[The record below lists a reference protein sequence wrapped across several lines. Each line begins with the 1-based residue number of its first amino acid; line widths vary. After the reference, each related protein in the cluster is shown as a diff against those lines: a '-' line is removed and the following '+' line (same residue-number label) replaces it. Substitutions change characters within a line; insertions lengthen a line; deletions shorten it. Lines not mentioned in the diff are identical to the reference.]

1 MAEMIPDSIPAGA
14 PRGEKILFN
23 AFRDCLP
30 DNFIVWHEPSAT
42 TSRPDFVVLS
52 DTHGLLV
59 VEAKGWSKAM
69 IKEADSH
76 QVLVQWPATAEQP
89 ERKQM
94 HAHPLKQAEGYKYA
108 LMDKLKSESI
118 LLNNEPGPNLGKLG
132 FPMGRAAIMTG
143 LSRADIEQE
152 DLLGPSLAPV
162 FHRESVLFADDINK
176 WEDLNDRQVVAQFW
190 DLFDSR
196 AKFKFPPLTEDQI
209 QTIRAVL
216 NPSTTV
222 RRVPATPQSWNLPT
236 PVPPDATVIKTL
248 DLQQERAAKQLGN
261 GHRILSGV
269 AGSGKTLILT
279 ARAKWMLEEDPSQR
293 VLITCFNVTL
303 AAYIRSV
310 VTNGKNTSPRLCE
323 PGVEARHFHGWARVV
338 CGSLPQYYDGRDD
351 DDVDDEIANR
361 VLVELE
367 RRPDLRYDAILV
379 DEAHI
384 MHPTWFKALK
394 AALKEPDDGSLLIVN
409 DASQKLRKR
418 RRFTWSSVGVNA
430 RGRTR
435 IYKKNYRN
443 TRQVL
448 GFAWSVLSTLVASE
462 PEAEEAFPIVIPD
475 QSERDGPKPRLILA
489 KAVSSVESLALN
501 ACNKELESGQAA
513 KDIALIYRF
522 GGGRFATRLQ
532 GLLDQSERLLGGNQ
546 IYWVNRSNES
556 KNNYGVNQPGVRLIT
571 TQSALGL
578 EFKSVYLLWL
588 DDFDRAIDTANLD
601 QQLRDLRE
609 LYVAMTR
616 AQNQLTLIC
625 SPASC
630 LGVQLA
636 KEKQALGLEVLHA

>member
-1 MAEMIPDSIPAGA
+1 
-14 PRGEKILFN
+14 
-23 AFRDCLP
+23 
-30 DNFIVWHEPSAT
+30 
-42 TSRPDFVVLS
+42 
-52 DTHGLLV
+52 
-59 VEAKGWSKAM
+59 M

-76 QVLVQWPATAEQP
+76 QILVEWPATSGQP
-89 ERKQM
+89 QRQQM
-94 HAHPLKQAEGYKYA
+94 HTHPLKQAESYKYA
-108 LMDKLKSESI
+108 LMDKLKAESI
-118 LLNNEPGPNLGKLG
+118 LLNNERGPNLGKLG

-143 LSRADIEQE
+143 LSRADVEQE
-152 DLLGPSLAPV
+152 DLLGPSLSPV
-162 FHRESVLFADDINK
+162 FLCESVLFSDDIDQ
-176 WEDLNDRQVVAQFW
+176 WEDLSDRQVIAQFW

-196 AKFKFPPLTEDQI
+196 AKFKFSPLTEDQI

-216 NPSTTV
+216 NPSTTI

-248 DLQQERAAKQLGN
+248 DLQQERAAKQLGS

-279 ARAKWMLEEDPSQR
+279 ARAKWMLEENPSQR

-310 VTNGKNTSPRLCE
+310 VHDGINSRPKLCE
-323 PGVEARHFHGWARVV
+323 PGVEARHFHGWARAV
-338 CGSLPQYYDGRDD
+338 CGSLPQYDGRDEDDID
-351 DDVDDEIANR
+351 DDIANR
-361 VLVELE
+361 VLAEL
-367 RRPDLRYDAILV
+367 RRRSDLRYDAILV

-384 MHPTWFKALK
+384 MHPTWFKALR
-394 AALKEPDDGSLLIVN
+394 AALKDPEEGSLLIVN

-418 RRFTWSSVGVNA
+418 RRFSWSSVGINA

-435 IYKKNYRN
+435 TYKKNYRN
-443 TRQVL
+443 TKQVL

-489 KAVSSVESLALN
+489 KAVSSVERLALD
-501 ACNKELESGQAA
+501 ACQKELAGGQAG

-522 GGGRFATRLQ
+522 GGGRFGTRLQ
-532 GLLDQSERLLGGNQ
+532 GLLSQSETRLGSNQ
-546 IYWVNRSNES
+546 VYWVNRSNDS

-578 EFKSVYLLWL
+578 EFKSVYLLWIE
-588 DDFDRAIDTANLD
+588 DFDRALDTANPE

-616 AQNQLTLIC
+616 AQDQLTLIC
-625 SPASC
+625 SSTSR
-630 LGVQLA
+630 LGAQLA
-636 KEKQALGLEVLHA
+636 KEKQTLGLEVIHA

>member
-1 MAEMIPDSIPAGA
+1 MADMIPDSIPVGA
-14 PRGEKILFN
+14 PRGEKVLFN

-30 DNFIVWHEPSAT
+30 DNFIVWHEPSPT
-42 TSRPDFVVLS
+42 TSKPDFVVLS

-76 QVLVQWPATAEQP
+76 QVLVQWPATAGQP
-89 ERKQM
+89 ERQQM
-94 HAHPLKQAEGYKYA
+94 HAHPLKQAESYKHA
-108 LMDKLKSESI
+108 LMDKLKAESI
-118 LLNNEPGPNLGKLG
+118 LLNNERGPNLGKLG
-132 FPMGRAAIMTG
+132 FPIGRAAIMTG
-143 LSRADIEQE
+143 LSRAEIEQE
-152 DLLGPSLAPV
+152 DLLGPSLSAV
-162 FHRESVLFADDINK
+162 FLSESVLFSDDIDQ
-176 WEDLNDRQVVAQFW
+176 WEDLSDRQVVSQFW

-248 DLQQERAAKQLGN
+248 DLQQERAAKQLGS

-279 ARAKWMLEEDPSQR
+279 ARAKWMLEESPNQR

-310 VTNGKNTSPRLCE
+310 VHNGINSGPKLCE
-323 PGVEARHFHGWARVV
+323 PGVEARHFHGWARAV
-338 CGSLPQYYDGRDD
+338 CGSLPQYDERDED
-351 DDVDDEIANR
+351 EVDDEVASR
-361 VLVELE
+361 VLAELE

-394 AALKEPDDGSLLIVN
+394 AALKDPEEGSLLIVN

-418 RRFTWSSVGVNA
+418 RRFSWSSVGVNA

-435 IYKKNYRN
+435 TYKKNYRN
-443 TRQVL
+443 TKQVL

-489 KAVSSVESLALN
+489 EAVSSVDRLALD
-501 ACNKELESGQAA
+501 ACENELASGQAA

-522 GGGRFATRLQ
+522 GGRKFATRLQ
-532 GLLDQSERLLGGNQ
+532 GLLSRSENRLGSNPV
-546 IYWVNRSNES
+546 YWVNRSHDS
-556 KNNYGVNQPGVRLIT
+556 KTHYGVNQPGVRLIT

-588 DDFDRAIDTANLD
+588 EDFDRALDTANPE

-616 AQNQLTLIC
+616 AQDQLTLIC
-625 SPASC
+625 SSTSR
-630 LGVQLA
+630 LGAHLA
-636 KEKQALGLEVLHA
+636 KEQQTLGLEVIHA

>member
-42 TSRPDFVVLS
+42 TSKPDFVVLS

-94 HAHPLKQAEGYKYA
+94 HTHPLKQAEGYKYA

-118 LLNNEPGPNLGKLG
+118 LLNNQPGPNLGKLG

-152 DLLGPSLAPV
+152 DLLGPSLTPV
-162 FHRESVLFADDINK
+162 FLCESVLFADDINE

-279 ARAKWMLEEDPSQR
+279 ARAKWILEEDPSQR

-310 VTNGKNTSPRLCE
+310 VHNGKNTSPRLCE
-323 PGVEARHFHGWARVV
+323 PGVEARHFHGWARAV
-338 CGSLPQYYDGRDD
+338 CGSLPQYDGRDD

-418 RRFTWSSVGVNA
+418 RRFSWSSVGINA

-435 IYKKNYRN
+435 TYKKNYRN
-443 TRQVL
+443 TKQVL

-489 KAVSSVESLALN
+489 KAVSSVERLALD
-501 ACNKELESGQAA
+501 ACKKELGSGQSA

-532 GLLDQSERLLGGNQ
+532 GLLAQSEKLLGGHQ
-546 IYWVNRSNES
+546 IYWVNRSNDT
-556 KNNYGVNQPGVRLIT
+556 KNNYGVNQPGIRLIT

-588 DDFDRAIDTANLD
+588 DDFDRAIDTANPD

-616 AQNQLTLIC
+616 AQDQLTLIC
-625 SPASC
+625 SSTSR
-630 LGVQLA
+630 LGAHLA
-636 KEKQALGLEVLHA
+636 KEKQTLGLEVIHA

>member
-14 PRGEKILFN
+14 PRGEKVLFN

-42 TSRPDFVVLS
+42 TSKPDFVVLS

-76 QVLVQWPATAEQP
+76 QVLVEWPATAGHP
-89 ERKQM
+89 ERQQM
-94 HAHPLKQAEGYKYA
+94 HTHPLKQAESYKYA
-108 LMDKLKSESI
+108 LMDKLKAESI
-118 LLNNEPGPNLGKLG
+118 LLNNERGPNLGKLG

-152 DLLGPSLAPV
+152 DLLGPSLSPV
-162 FHRESVLFADDINK
+162 FLCESVLFSDDIDQ
-176 WEDLNDRQVVAQFW
+176 WEDLSDRQVVSQFW

-248 DLQQERAAKQLGN
+248 DLQQERAAKQLGS

-279 ARAKWMLEEDPSQR
+279 ARAKWMLEENPNQR

-310 VTNGKNTSPRLCE
+310 VHNGINSRPKLCE
-323 PGVEARHFHGWARVV
+323 PGVEARHFHGWARAV
-338 CGSLPQYYDGRDD
+338 CGSLPQYDGRDE
-351 DDVDDEIANR
+351 DDVDDDIANR
-361 VLVELE
+361 VLAELE

-384 MHPTWFKALK
+384 MHPTWFKALR
-394 AALKEPDDGSLLIVN
+394 AALRDPEEGSLLIVN

-418 RRFTWSSVGVNA
+418 RRFSWSSVGINA

-435 IYKKNYRN
+435 TYKKNYRN
-443 TRQVL
+443 TKQVL

-489 KAVSSVESLALN
+489 KAVSSVERLALD
-501 ACNKELESGQAA
+501 ACKKELASGQAA

-532 GLLDQSERLLGGNQ
+532 GLLSQLETRLGSNQ
-546 IYWVNRSNES
+546 IYWVNRNNDS

-588 DDFDRAIDTANLD
+588 EDFDRALDTANPE

-616 AQNQLTLIC
+616 AQDQLTLVC
-625 SPASC
+625 SSTSR
-630 LGVQLA
+630 LGAHLA
-636 KEKQALGLEVLHA
+636 KEQQALGLEVIHA

>member
-14 PRGEKILFN
+14 PRGEKVLFN

-42 TSRPDFVVLS
+42 TSKPDFVVLS

-76 QVLVQWPATAEQP
+76 QILVEWPATSGQP
-89 ERKQM
+89 QRQQM
-94 HAHPLKQAEGYKYA
+94 HTHPLKQAESYKYA
-108 LMDKLKSESI
+108 LMDKLKAETI
-118 LLNNEPGPNLGKLG
+118 LLNNERGPNLGKLG

-143 LSRADIEQE
+143 LSRADVEQE
-152 DLLGPSLAPV
+152 DLLGPSLSPV
-162 FHRESVLFADDINK
+162 FLCESVLFSDDIDQ
-176 WEDLNDRQVVAQFW
+176 WEDLSDRQVIAQFW

-196 AKFKFPPLTEDQI
+196 AKFKFSPLTEDQI

-216 NPSTTV
+216 NPSTTI

-248 DLQQERAAKQLGN
+248 DLQQERAAKQLGS

-279 ARAKWMLEEDPSQR
+279 ARAKWMLEENPSQR

-310 VTNGKNTSPRLCE
+310 VHDGINSRPKLCE
-323 PGVEARHFHGWARVV
+323 PGVEARHFHGWARAV
-338 CGSLPQYYDGRDD
+338 CGSLPQYDGRDEDDID
-351 DDVDDEIANR
+351 DDIANR
-361 VLVELE
+361 VLAELG
-367 RRPDLRYDAILV
+367 RRSDLRYDAILV

-384 MHPTWFKALK
+384 MHPTWFKALR
-394 AALKEPDDGSLLIVN
+394 AALKDPEEGSLLIVN

-418 RRFTWSSVGVNA
+418 RRFSWSSVGINA

-435 IYKKNYRN
+435 TYKKNYRN
-443 TRQVL
+443 TKQVL

-489 KAVSSVESLALN
+489 KAVSSVERLALD
-501 ACNKELESGQAA
+501 ACQKELAGGQAG
-513 KDIALIYRF
+513 KDIALIYRY
-522 GGGRFATRLQ
+522 GGGRFGTRLQ
-532 GLLDQSERLLGGNQ
+532 GLLSQSETRLGSNQ
-546 IYWVNRSNES
+546 VYWVNRSNDS

-578 EFKSVYLLWL
+578 EFKSVYLLWIE
-588 DDFDRAIDTANLD
+588 DFDRALDTANPE

-616 AQNQLTLIC
+616 AQDQLTLIC
-625 SPASC
+625 SSTSR
-630 LGVQLA
+630 LGAQLA
-636 KEKQALGLEVLHA
+636 KEKQTLGLEVIHA

>member
-1 MAEMIPDSIPAGA
+1 MAEMIPDSIPASA
-14 PRGEKILFN
+14 PRGEKLLFN

-42 TSRPDFVVLS
+42 TSKPDFVVLS

-59 VEAKGWSKAM
+59 VEAKGWSRQM

-76 QVLVQWPATAEQP
+76 QVLVEWPAAQNQAERQ
-89 ERKQM
+89 QM
-94 HAHPLKQAEGYKYA
+94 HTHPLKQAEQYKYA
-108 LMDKLKSESI
+108 LMDKLKCEPI

-143 LSRADIEQE
+143 LTRAEIEQE
-152 DLLGPSLAPV
+152 DLLGPNLSSV
-162 FHRESVLFADDINK
+162 FLLESVLFSDDIDQ
-176 WEDLNDRQVVAQFW
+176 WTDLNDREVIARFW

-209 QTIRAVL
+209 QTVRAVL

-236 PVPPDATVIKTL
+236 PIPPDATVIKTL

-303 AAYIRSV
+303 AAYIRSIV
-310 VTNGKNTSPRLCE
+310 HNGKNTNPRLCE
-323 PGVEARHFHGWARVV
+323 PGVEARHFHGWARAV
-338 CGSLPQYYDGRDD
+338 CGSLPQYDGRDD

-367 RRPDLRYDAILV
+367 RRPELRYDAILV

-418 RRFTWSSVGVNA
+418 RRFSWSSVGINA

-435 IYKKNYRN
+435 TYKKNYRN
-443 TRQVL
+443 TKQVL

-489 KAVSSVESLALN
+489 KAVSSVERLALD
-501 ACNKELESGQAA
+501 ACKKELGSGQSA

-532 GLLDQSERLLGGNQ
+532 GLLAQSEKLLGGDQ
-546 IYWVNRSNES
+546 IYWVNRSTDS
-556 KNNYGVNQPGVRLIT
+556 KNNYGVNQPGIRLIT

-588 DDFDRAIDTANLD
+588 DDFDRAIDTANPD

-616 AQNQLTLIC
+616 AQDQLTLIC
-625 SPASC
+625 SSTSR
-630 LGVQLA
+630 LGAHLA
-636 KEKQALGLEVLHA
+636 KEKQTLGLEVIHA

>member
-14 PRGEKILFN
+14 PRGEKVLFN

-42 TSRPDFVVLS
+42 TSKPDFVVLS

-69 IKEADSH
+69 IKEADSN
-76 QVLVQWPATAEQP
+76 QILVEWPATAGQP
-89 ERKQM
+89 ERQQM
-94 HAHPLKQAEGYKYA
+94 HTHPLKQAESYKYA
-108 LMDKLKSESI
+108 LMDKLKAESI
-118 LLNNEPGPNLGKLG
+118 LLNNERGPNLGKLG

-152 DLLGPSLAPV
+152 DLLGPSLSPV
-162 FHRESVLFADDINK
+162 FLCESVLFSDDIDQ
-176 WEDLNDRQVVAQFW
+176 WADLSDRQVVSQFW

-248 DLQQERAAKQLGN
+248 DLQQERAAKQLGS

-279 ARAKWMLEEDPSQR
+279 ARAKWMLEENPNQR

-310 VTNGKNTSPRLCE
+310 VHNGINSRPKLCE
-323 PGVEARHFHGWARVV
+323 PGVEARHFHGWARAV
-338 CGSLPQYYDGRDD
+338 CGSLPQYDGRDD
-351 DDVDDEIANR
+351 DDVDDDIANR
-361 VLVELE
+361 VLAELE

-384 MHPTWFKALK
+384 MHPTWFKALR
-394 AALKEPDDGSLLIVN
+394 AALRDPEEGSLLIVN

-418 RRFTWSSVGVNA
+418 RRFSWSSVGINA
-430 RGRTR
+430 RGRTKT
-435 IYKKNYRN
+435 YKKNYRN
-443 TRQVL
+443 TKQVL

-489 KAVSSVESLALN
+489 KAVSSVERLALD
-501 ACNKELESGQAA
+501 ACKKELASGQAA

-532 GLLDQSERLLGGNQ
+532 GLLSQSETRLDSNQ
-546 IYWVNRSNES
+546 IYWVNRSNDS

-588 DDFDRAIDTANLD
+588 EDFDRALDTANPE

-616 AQNQLTLIC
+616 AQDQLTLIC
-625 SPASC
+625 SSTSR
-630 LGVQLA
+630 LGAHLA
-636 KEKQALGLEVLHA
+636 KEQQALGLEVIHA

>member
-14 PRGEKILFN
+14 PRGEKVLFN

-42 TSRPDFVVLS
+42 TSKPDFVVLS

-76 QVLVQWPATAEQP
+76 QVLVEWPATSGQP
-89 ERKQM
+89 ERQQM
-94 HAHPLKQAEGYKYA
+94 HTHPLKQAESYKYA
-108 LMDKLKSESI
+108 LMDKLKAESI
-118 LLNNEPGPNLGKLG
+118 LINNERGPNLGKLG

-143 LSRADIEQE
+143 LSRADVEQE
-152 DLLGPSLAPV
+152 DLLGPSLAAI
-162 FHRESVLFADDINK
+162 FLGESVLFADDIQG
-176 WEDLNDRQVVAQFW
+176 WEDLSDRQVVAQFW

-236 PVPPDATVIKTL
+236 PIPPDATVIKTL
-248 DLQQERAAKQLGN
+248 DLQQERAAKQLGS

-279 ARAKWMLEEDPSQR
+279 ARAKWMLEENPDQR
-293 VLITCFNVTL
+293 VLITCFNITL
-303 AAYIRSV
+303 ASYIRSV
-310 VTNGKNTSPRLCE
+310 VHNGVNSLPRLCE
-323 PGVEARHFHGWARVV
+323 AGVEARHFHGWARAI
-338 CGSLPQYYDGRDD
+338 CGSLPQFQGRDED
-351 DDVDDEIANR
+351 EVDDEVASL
-361 VLVELE
+361 VLAELE
-367 RRPDLRYDAILV
+367 RRPELRYDAILV

-394 AALKEPDDGSLLIVN
+394 AALKDPEEGSLLIVN

-418 RRFTWSSVGVNA
+418 RRFSWSSVGINA

-435 IYKKNYRN
+435 TYKKNYRN
-443 TRQVL
+443 TKQVL
-448 GFAWSVLSTLVASE
+448 GSAWSVLSTLVASE

-489 KAVSSVESLALN
+489 KAISSVERLALD
-501 ACNKELESGQAA
+501 ACKKELASGQAA
-513 KDIALIYRF
+513 KDIALIYRY

-532 GLLDQSERLLGGNQ
+532 GLLSQSETRLGGNDV
-546 IYWVNRSNES
+546 YWVTRSNDS
-556 KNNYGVNQPGVRLIT
+556 RNNYGVNQPGVRLIT

-588 DDFDRAIDTANLD
+588 EDFDRALDTANPE

-616 AQNQLTLIC
+616 AQDQLTLIC
-625 SPASC
+625 SSTSR
-630 LGVQLA
+630 LGAHLA
-636 KEKQALGLEVLHA
+636 KEQQTLGLEVIHA

>member
-14 PRGEKILFN
+14 PRGEKVLFN

-42 TSRPDFVVLS
+42 TSKPDFVVLS

-76 QVLVQWPATAEQP
+76 QILVEWPATSGQP
-89 ERKQM
+89 QRQQM
-94 HAHPLKQAEGYKYA
+94 HTHPLKQAESYKYA
-108 LMDKLKSESI
+108 LMDKLKAESI
-118 LLNNEPGPNLGKLG
+118 LLNNERGPNLGKLG

-143 LSRADIEQE
+143 LSRADVEQE
-152 DLLGPSLAPV
+152 DLLGPSLSPV
-162 FHRESVLFADDINK
+162 FLCESVLFSDDIDQ
-176 WEDLNDRQVVAQFW
+176 WEDLSDRQVIAQFW

-196 AKFKFPPLTEDQI
+196 AKFKFSPLTEDQI

-216 NPSTTV
+216 NPSTTI

-248 DLQQERAAKQLGN
+248 DLQQERAAKQLGS

-279 ARAKWMLEEDPSQR
+279 ARAKWMLEENPSQR

-310 VTNGKNTSPRLCE
+310 VHDGINSRPKLCE
-323 PGVEARHFHGWARVV
+323 PGVEARHFHGWARAV
-338 CGSLPQYYDGRDD
+338 CGSLPQYDGRDEDDID
-351 DDVDDEIANR
+351 DDIANR
-361 VLVELE
+361 VLAEL
-367 RRPDLRYDAILV
+367 RRRSDLRYDAILV

-384 MHPTWFKALK
+384 MHPTWFKALR
-394 AALKEPDDGSLLIVN
+394 AALKDPEEGSLLIVN

-418 RRFTWSSVGVNA
+418 RRFSWSSVGINA

-435 IYKKNYRN
+435 TYKKNYRN
-443 TRQVL
+443 TKQVL

-489 KAVSSVESLALN
+489 KAVSSVERLALD
-501 ACNKELESGQAA
+501 ACQKELAGGQAG

-522 GGGRFATRLQ
+522 GGGRFGTRLQ
-532 GLLDQSERLLGGNQ
+532 GLLSQSETRLGSNQ
-546 IYWVNRSNES
+546 VYWVNRSNDS

-578 EFKSVYLLWL
+578 EFKSVYLLWIE
-588 DDFDRAIDTANLD
+588 DFDRALDTANPE

-616 AQNQLTLIC
+616 AQDQLTLIC
-625 SPASC
+625 SSTSR
-630 LGVQLA
+630 LGAQLA
-636 KEKQALGLEVLHA
+636 KEKQTLGLEVIHA

>member
-14 PRGEKILFN
+14 PRGEKVLFN

-42 TSRPDFVVLS
+42 TSKPDFVVLS

-76 QVLVQWPATAEQP
+76 QVLVEWPATAGQP
-89 ERKQM
+89 ERQQR
-94 HAHPLKQAEGYKYA
+94 HTHPLKQAESYKYA
-108 LMDKLKSESI
+108 LMDKLKAESI
-118 LLNNEPGPNLGKLG
+118 LLNNERGPNLGKLG

-152 DLLGPSLAPV
+152 DLLGPSLSPV
-162 FHRESVLFADDINK
+162 FLCESVLFSDDIDQ
-176 WEDLNDRQVVAQFW
+176 WEDLSDRQVVSQFW

-248 DLQQERAAKQLGN
+248 DLQQERAAKQLGS

-279 ARAKWMLEEDPSQR
+279 ARAKWMLEENPNQR

-310 VTNGKNTSPRLCE
+310 VHNGINSRPKLCE
-323 PGVEARHFHGWARVV
+323 PGVEARHFHGWARAV
-338 CGSLPQYYDGRDD
+338 CGSLPQYDGRDE
-351 DDVDDEIANR
+351 DDVDDDIANR
-361 VLVELE
+361 VLAELE

-384 MHPTWFKALK
+384 MHPTWFKALR
-394 AALKEPDDGSLLIVN
+394 AALKDPQEGSLLIVN

-418 RRFTWSSVGVNA
+418 RRFSWSSVGVNA

-435 IYKKNYRN
+435 TYKKNYRN
-443 TRQVL
+443 TKQVL

-489 KAVSSVESLALN
+489 KAVSSVDRLALD
-501 ACNKELESGQAA
+501 ACKKELARGQAA

-532 GLLDQSERLLGGNQ
+532 GLLSQSEIRLGSNQ
-546 IYWVNRSNES
+546 VYWVNRSNDS

-588 DDFDRAIDTANLD
+588 DDFDRAIDTANPE

-616 AQNQLTLIC
+616 AQDQLTLIC
-625 SPASC
+625 SSTSR
-630 LGVQLA
+630 LGAHLA
-636 KEKQALGLEVLHA
+636 KEQQTLGLEVIHA

>member
-14 PRGEKILFN
+14 PRGEKVLFN

-42 TSRPDFVVLS
+42 TSKPDFVVLS

-76 QVLVQWPATAEQP
+76 QILVEWPATSGQP
-89 ERKQM
+89 QRQQM
-94 HAHPLKQAEGYKYA
+94 HTHPLKQAESYKYA
-108 LMDKLKSESI
+108 LMDKLKAESI
-118 LLNNEPGPNLGKLG
+118 LLNNERGPNLGKLG

-143 LSRADIEQE
+143 LSRADVEQE
-152 DLLGPSLAPV
+152 DLLGPSLSPV
-162 FHRESVLFADDINK
+162 FLCESVLFSDDIDQ
-176 WEDLNDRQVVAQFW
+176 WEDLSDRQVVAQFW

-248 DLQQERAAKQLGN
+248 DLQQERAAKQLGS

-279 ARAKWMLEEDPSQR
+279 ARAKWMLEENPSQR

-310 VTNGKNTSPRLCE
+310 VHDGINSRPKLCE
-323 PGVEARHFHGWARVV
+323 PGVEARHFHGWARAV
-338 CGSLPQYYDGRDD
+338 CGSLPQYDGRDEDDID
-351 DDVDDEIANR
+351 DDIANR
-361 VLVELE
+361 VLAELG
-367 RRPDLRYDAILV
+367 RRSDLRYDAILV

-384 MHPTWFKALK
+384 MHPTWFKALR
-394 AALKEPDDGSLLIVN
+394 AALKDPEEGSLLIVN

-418 RRFTWSSVGVNA
+418 RRFSWSSVGINA

-435 IYKKNYRN
+435 TYKKNYRN
-443 TRQVL
+443 TKQVL

-489 KAVSSVESLALN
+489 KAVSSVERLALD
-501 ACNKELESGQAA
+501 ACQKELAGGQAG

-522 GGGRFATRLQ
+522 GGGRFGTRLQ
-532 GLLDQSERLLGGNQ
+532 GLLSQSETRLGSNQ
-546 IYWVNRSNES
+546 VYWVNRSNDS
-556 KNNYGVNQPGVRLIT
+556 KNNYEVNQPGVRLIT

-578 EFKSVYLLWL
+578 EFKSVYLLWIE
-588 DDFDRAIDTANLD
+588 DFDRALDTANPE

-616 AQNQLTLIC
+616 AQDQLTLIC
-625 SPASC
+625 SSTSR
-630 LGVQLA
+630 LGAHLA
-636 KEKQALGLEVLHA
+636 KEQQTLGLEVIHA

>member
-14 PRGEKILFN
+14 PRGEKVLFN

-42 TSRPDFVVLS
+42 TSKPDFVVLS

-76 QVLVQWPATAEQP
+76 QILVEWPATSGQP
-89 ERKQM
+89 QRQQM
-94 HAHPLKQAEGYKYA
+94 HTHPLKQAESYKYA
-108 LMDKLKSESI
+108 LMDKLKAESI
-118 LLNNEPGPNLGKLG
+118 LLNNERGPNLGKLG

-143 LSRADIEQE
+143 LSRADVEQE
-152 DLLGPSLAPV
+152 DLLGPSLSPV
-162 FHRESVLFADDINK
+162 FLCESVLFSDDIDQ
-176 WEDLNDRQVVAQFW
+176 WEDLSDRQVIAQFW

-196 AKFKFPPLTEDQI
+196 AKFKFSPLTEDQI

-216 NPSTTV
+216 NPSTTI

-248 DLQQERAAKQLGN
+248 DLQQERAAKQLGS

-279 ARAKWMLEEDPSQR
+279 ARAKWMLEENPSQR

-310 VTNGKNTSPRLCE
+310 VHDGINSRPKLCE
-323 PGVEARHFHGWARVV
+323 PGVEARHFHGWARAV
-338 CGSLPQYYDGRDD
+338 CGSLPQYDGRDEDDID
-351 DDVDDEIANR
+351 DDIANR
-361 VLVELE
+361 VLAELG
-367 RRPDLRYDAILV
+367 RRSDLRYDAILV

-384 MHPTWFKALK
+384 MHPTWFKALR
-394 AALKEPDDGSLLIVN
+394 AALKDPEEGSLLIVN

-418 RRFTWSSVGVNA
+418 RRFSWSSVGINA

-435 IYKKNYRN
+435 TYKKNYRN
-443 TRQVL
+443 TKQVL

-489 KAVSSVESLALN
+489 KAVSSVERLALD
-501 ACNKELESGQAA
+501 ACQKELAGGQAG

-522 GGGRFATRLQ
+522 GGGRFGTRLQ
-532 GLLDQSERLLGGNQ
+532 GLLSQSETRLGSNQ
-546 IYWVNRSNES
+546 VYWVNRSNDS

-578 EFKSVYLLWL
+578 EFKSVYLLWIE
-588 DDFDRAIDTANLD
+588 DFDRALDTANPE

-616 AQNQLTLIC
+616 AQDQLTLIC
-625 SPASC
+625 SSTSR
-630 LGVQLA
+630 LGAQLA
-636 KEKQALGLEVLHA
+636 KEKQTLGLEVIHA

>member
-1 MAEMIPDSIPAGA
+1 MAEMIPDSISSSA
-14 PRGEKILFN
+14 PRSEKLLFN

-42 TSRPDFVVLS
+42 TSRPDFVILS

-69 IKEADSH
+69 IREADSN
-76 QVLVQWPATAEQP
+76 QVLIDWPP
-89 ERKQM
+89 NRQM
-94 HAHPLKQAEGYKYA
+94 QARQEMSKHPLRQAEKYKNEIE
-108 LMDKLKSESI
+108 DRLKREQI
-118 LLNNEPGPNLGKLG
+118 LCNYQEGPNLGKLL
-132 FPMGRAAIMTG
+132 FPRGRAAVMTG
-143 LSRADIEQE
+143 ITRSEIQQG
-152 DLLGPSLAPV
+152 DLLVSPLASV
-162 FHRESVLFADDINK
+162 FDQESILFADDIDS
-176 WEDLNDRQVVAQFW
+176 WSGLSDREVISRFW

-196 AKFKFPPLTEDQI
+196 AKFKFPPLTDDQI

-222 RRVPATPQSWNLPT
+222 KRVPATPQSWNLPS
-236 PVPPDATVIKTL
+236 PIPQDATVIKTL

-279 ARAKWMLEEDPSQR
+279 SRAKWLLEENPDQR

-310 VTNGKNTSPRLCE
+310 VHGGRNAAAKLCL
-323 PGVEARHFHGWARVV
+323 PGVEARHFHGWARAI
-338 CGSLPQYYDGRDD
+338 CGSLPQYGNRQEDE
-351 DDVDDEIANR
+351 VDE
-361 VLVELE
+361 ELASLALE
-367 RRPDLRYDAILV
+367 QLEARPELRYDAVLV

-384 MHPTWFKALK
+384 MHPSWFKVLK
-394 AALKEPDDGSLLIVN
+394 AALKDPDEGSLLIVN

-418 RRFTWSSVGVNA
+418 KRFSWASVGVNA

-443 TRQVL
+443 TKEVL
-448 GFAWSVLSTLVASE
+448 GFAWSVLSTLAASE
-462 PEAEEAFPIVIPD
+462 PEAEEAFPLVIPD
-475 QSERDGPKPRLILA
+475 QSDRYGGKPKLVLA
-489 KAVSSVESLALN
+489 KVTSSVEQLALN
-501 ACNKELESGQAA
+501 ACKQEIAAGQEATS
-513 KDIALIYRF
+513 IALIYRY
-522 GGGRFATRLQ
+522 GGGKFSYRIQ
-532 GLLDQSERLLGGNQ
+532 GLLDQSETRLGGQ
-546 IYWVNRSNES
+546 KLYWVNRSNET
-556 KNNYGVNQPGVRLIT
+556 KNNYGINQPGVRLIT

-588 DDFDRAIDTANLD
+588 EDFDRALDTANPE

-616 AQNQLTLIC
+616 AQDQLTLIC
-625 SPASC
+625 SSSSR
-630 LGVQLA
+630 LGAHLA
-636 KEKQALGLEVLHA
+636 REHENLGLEVIHV